1 MAEWLHQ
8 HVVSPLMDPGLI
20 WFVALW
26 AVLAA
31 VAAIETIAPAR
42 DDPDR
47 DRRWP
52 TNLGIGIAA
61 MMVTPLAPVTVVV
74 ASEWAHAH
82 NVGLL
87 NRIQIPWWIAAAATV
102 ALRSLA
108 SYVLHVILHQTP
120 VGWRIHRVHHLDT
133 RLDVTTAV
141 RSHPVEAAVAIAF
154 TVPLAIALG
163 FDPVAVFA
171 FEVFDG
177 LLNLATHANLRLPE
191 TVDRAIRWCLVTPN
205 VHSLHHSSDRR
216 ETDSNYGGVFTIW
229 DRLFGTFRSAP
240 LAGPERMR
248 IGLEE
253 VRDARAHEFWWQ
265 MRSPLV
271 RLPRADESPRD
282 PADQRA

>member
-1 MAEWLHQ
+1 MVLFA
-8 HVVSPLMDPGLI
+8 GL
-20 WFVALW
+20 WVLLALI
-26 AVLAA
+26 
-31 VAAIETIAPAR
+31 AAIEAWAPAR
-42 DDPDR
+42 VDPDR

-74 ASEWAHAH
+74 ASEWAHARGT
-82 NVGLL
+82 GLL
-87 NRIQIPWWIAAAATV
+87 NQLQLPWWIAAVATV

-108 SYVLHVILHQTP
+108 SYVLHVVLHRTAI
-120 VGWRIHRVHHLDT
+120 GWRIHRVHHLDT
-133 RLDVTTAV
+133 RLDVTTAL
-141 RSHPVEAAVAIAF
+141 RSHPVEAAIAIAVTVPVAI
-154 TVPLAIALG
+154 VVG

-171 FEVFDG
+171 FEIFDG
-177 LLNLATHANLRLPE
+177 LLTLATHANVRLPD
-191 TVDRAIRWCLVTPN
+191 TVDRALRWCLVTPN
-205 VHSLHHSSDRR
+205 VHSVHHSSDRR

-229 DRLFGTFRSAP
+229 DRLFGTFRGAP